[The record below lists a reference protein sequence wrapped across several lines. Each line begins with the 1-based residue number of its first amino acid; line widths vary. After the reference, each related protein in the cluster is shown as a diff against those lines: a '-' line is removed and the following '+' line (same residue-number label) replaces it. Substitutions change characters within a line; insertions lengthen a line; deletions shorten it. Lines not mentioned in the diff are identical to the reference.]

1 MNARRASSS
10 RIPDEVLDR
19 QIGILLRAGV
29 VSAAAIALLGGAL
42 FLARHGS
49 EPATYD
55 VFHGEPQDLRSVGG
69 VFREVLMLRGRA
81 IIQLGLLLLV
91 ATPVA
96 RVALTLV
103 AYARQRDWRFV
114 GIASLVLALLLFS
127 LSGSP

>member
-1 MNARRASSS
+1 MTAGSPSS
-10 RIPDEVLDR
+10 RIPDEALDR
-19 QIGILLRAGV
+19 QIGFLLRAGV
-29 VSAAAIALLGGAL
+29 LCAAAVAVLGGAL

-49 EPATYD
+49 EPATYG

-69 VFREVLMLRGRA
+69 VLGDVLMLRGRA

-103 AYARQRDWRFV
+103 AFARQGDRRYV
-114 GIASLVLALLLFS
+114 VIASLVLALLLFS
-127 LSGSP
+127 LGGNA